1 VTEESPLKIIKDK
14 LEAEGY
20 SGLYRESSGE
30 CACCT
35 DDLAP
40 CGMVEKID
48 SDDEWINGCV
58 PGYKHVDL
66 RSPHGHWIFSEK
78 KEPPTEE
85 EFDKVFAASC

>member
-1 VTEESPLKIIKDK
+1 MTEENTLKFIKDR

-20 SGLYRESSGE
+20 SGLYCESSGE

-48 SDDEWINGCV
+48 SDDEWINSCV
-58 PGYKHVDL
+58 PGYKHVDP
-66 RSPHGHWIFSEK
+66 RSHDGEWVVSRK

-85 EFDKVFAASC
+85 EFDKIFASC